1 MAMERKGKMVAD
13 ERNCRLVT
21 FTFYFKAYA
30 LCIMLRTIS
39 SCLKPPDSSHYDV
52 PLPLISSSQ
61 VLAVMQEFVSSRMV
75 KNGVCNRDNLILA
88 MIEDIFVNSEKAIS
102 LPRRK
107 HLSDLLKLS

>member
-1 MAMERKGKMVAD
+1 MNVMAMERKGKMVAD
-13 ERNCRLVT
+13 GRNCRLVT

-75 KNGVCNRDNLILA
+75 KNGVCNKDKYTLYNQLIMQLFKVYLEA
-88 MIEDIFVNSEKAIS
+88 A
-102 LPRRK
+102 RK
-107 HLSDLLKLS
+107 SFHYHE